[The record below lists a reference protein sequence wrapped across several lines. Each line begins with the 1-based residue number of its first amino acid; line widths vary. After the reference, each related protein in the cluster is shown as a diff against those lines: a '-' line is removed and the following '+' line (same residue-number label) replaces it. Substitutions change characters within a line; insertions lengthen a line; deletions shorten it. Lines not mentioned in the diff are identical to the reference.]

1 MHFTLCTLCPSWSC
15 FCSSNTHMSEYNED
29 AYRDAR
35 KSVNPTPCAF
45 EKGVLARCIACS
57 KAEKHLL
64 AERETINCAD
74 AAAQSRCME
83 LKTLLRGQSAFAL
96 RITATSSPLPHAKEL
111 KIQCGGL
118 KGLQKS
124 LSGSDEVAD
133 VTGLIDASVA
143 RHGGLETFPYSEIVQ
158 SVVHF
163 EARRRGH

>member
-1 MHFTLCTLCPSWSC
+1 
-15 FCSSNTHMSEYNED
+15 MSEYNED

-35 KSVNPTPCAF
+35 NSVNPTPCAF
-45 EKGVLARCIACS
+45 EKAMLARCIECS

-74 AAAQSRCME
+74 ATAQSRCTE

-96 RITATSSPLPHAKEL
+96 RITAANSPLPHAKEL
-111 KIQCGGL
+111 RIQCGGL

-124 LSGSDEVAD
+124 LTGSDDIAD
-133 VTGLIDASVA
+133 VTGLIDASLA
-143 RHGGLETFPYSEIVQ
+143 RHGSLEAFPYSEIVQ

>member
-1 MHFTLCTLCPSWSC
+1 
-15 FCSSNTHMSEYNED
+15 MSEYNED

-64 AERETINCAD
+64 AERETVNCAD
-74 AAAQSRCME
+74 ATAQSRCQE
-83 LKTLLRGQSAFAL
+83 LKSLLRSQSAFAL
-96 RITATSSPLPHAKEL
+96 RITSANTPLPHAKEL
-111 KIQCGGL
+111 RIQCGGL

-124 LSGSDEVAD
+124 LTGSDEVAD
-133 VTGLIDASVA
+133 VAGLIDGSLA
-143 RHGGLETFPYSEIVQ
+143 RHGGMDAFPYSEIVQ

-163 EARRRGH
+163 EARRRSH

>member
-1 MHFTLCTLCPSWSC
+1 
-15 FCSSNTHMSEYNED
+15 MSEYNED

-64 AERETINCAD
+64 AERETVNCAD

-83 LKTLLRGQSAFAL
+83 LKTLLRSQSAFAL
-96 RITATSSPLPHAKEL
+96 RITTTSSPLPHVKEL

-118 KGLQKS
+118 KGLQRNQAGHDNVEDVFS
-124 LSGSDEVAD
+124 LMESALAEHGS
-133 VTGLIDASVA
+133 
-143 RHGGLETFPYSEIVQ
+143 LESLPYSRIVQ

-163 EARRRGH
+163 EARRRGQ